1 MHCMKALLFLI
12 LLLSGSL
19 PVQKVWANG
28 QTMEDSIQN
37 AIAKNDDD
45 KEKIAALINQAYQF
59 TNTDPQLALK
69 FAHQAYQL
77 SSSLGYDEGKLKSL
91 ICLSLHYYITSDLD
105 QAMQSAVE
113 ARQLAEKTGMKK
125 ELAISNDAI
134 GIVYYEIG
142 DKKKSSEYFFE
153 SLKIYEEL
161 KDKNGMGQ
169 TYCRI
174 GTLYLDQ
181 NDYNKALD
189 YYSISVK
196 LAREINS
203 KEGIASNLNNVAKVH
218 AAKGEYDNALQNYQ
232 AALKL
237 NRETGNLK
245 LEGSNYLN
253 ISEVYSKKGNYG
265 TALDYILQAKSIFE
279 KIGNQLRI
287 AKCLTSSADIY
298 LKLGKTALSIAD
310 ARNALELS
318 LKNGFHEVTMESAH
332 ILKEASLLSQDTAT
346 AFRYYQLEN
355 QWKDSLSEGERQKT
369 LTKLELQYQFEKN
382 EQKEKI
388 RQQRRMVIV
397 SIIILCLI
405 FGIIIVIL
413 ILNHIRLKAKK
424 SLLEKEA
431 LEKELEFKKKEL
443 TLNVMSL
450 MKKNEIFSDISE
462 KLMALAKESAS
473 TDTRAAIKKI
483 GRDLQKGQE
492 DELWKE
498 FTLRFKEVH
507 SEFYN
512 TLLSRF
518 PNLSPN
524 EQKLCAFLRL
534 NMTTKEISELT
545 GQSISTIEIARHR
558 LRQKL
563 GITNSEVN
571 LITFLSQIQA
581 DSHLIDIIAFSL
593 YLHA

>member
-1 MHCMKALLFLI
+1 MLI
-12 LLLSGSL
+12 LSGLYL
-19 PVQKVWANG
+19 PDARC
-28 QTMEDSIQN
+28 QTSTDSFQN
-37 AIAKNDDD
+37 EILKNDDEKD
-45 KEKIAALINQAYQF
+45 KVDALVKKAYLL
-59 TNTDPQLALK
+59 TNSDPQQALK
-69 FAHQAYQL
+69 FANQAFQL
-77 SSSLGYDEGKLKSL
+77 SSSSGYEAGKLNSL
-91 ICLSLHYYITSDLD
+91 ICLSLHYYITSDLN
-105 QAMQSAVE
+105 QAMQSAIE
-113 ARQLAEKTGMKK
+113 SRQLAEKLGLKK

-134 GIVYYEIG
+134 GIIYYEIG

-153 SLKIYEEL
+153 SLKIYEGL

-181 NDYNKALD
+181 SDFNKALD
-189 YYSISVK
+189 YYSNSVK

-265 TALDYILQAKSIFE
+265 TALDYILKAKSIFE

-298 LKLGKTALSIAD
+298 LKLGKTALGIAD

-318 LKNGFHEVTMESAH
+318 RKNGFHEVTMEAAH
-332 ILKEASLLSQDTAT
+332 ILKEAFLLSQDTAA

-355 QWKDSLSEGERQKT
+355 QWKDSLSQGERQKT

-388 RQQRRMVIV
+388 RQQRRMVMV
-397 SIIILCLI
+397 TIIILCLI
-405 FGIIIVIL
+405 FGIIIVIM

-424 SLLEKEA
+424 SLLEKDA
-431 LEKELEFKKKEL
+431 LEKELDFKKKEL

-450 MKKNEIFSDISE
+450 MKKNEIFSDISK
-462 KLMALAKESAS
+462 KLIAIAKESTS
-473 TDTRAAIKKI
+473 TDTKTAIKKI
-483 GRDLQKGQE
+483 SRELQKGQE

-507 SEFYN
+507 SDFYN
-512 TLLSRF
+512 SLLTRF

-571 LITFLSQIQA
+571 LITFLSQI
-581 DSHLIDIIAFSL
+581 
-593 YLHA
+593 

>member
-1 MHCMKALLFLI
+1 MKVYLLLFLF
-12 LLLSGSL
+12 LTGFMPVSKMQASGES
-19 PVQKVWANG
+19 VA
-28 QTMEDSIQN
+28 DSIQN
-37 AIAKNDDD
+37 TLSENDDD
-45 KEKIAALINQAYQF
+45 KNKVEALLNKAYQV
-59 TNTDPQLALK
+59 TNNDPQVALK

-77 SSSLGYDEGKLKSL
+77 SGSIGYEAGMLRSL
-91 ICLSLHYYITSDLD
+91 ICLSLHYYITSDLNE
-105 QAMQSAVE
+105 AMQSAVE
-113 ARQLAEKTGMKK
+113 ARQLAEKTGAKK

-142 DKKKSSEYFFE
+142 DKKKSSEFFFE

-189 YYSISVK
+189 YYSNSVK
-196 LAREINS
+196 LAREIKS
-203 KEGIASNLNNVAKVH
+203 KEGIASNLNNVAKVY
-218 AAKGEYDNALQNYQ
+218 AAKGEYDKALLNYQ

-265 TALDYILQAKSIFE
+265 TALDYILKANSIFE

-298 LKLGKTALSIAD
+298 LKLGKTSLGIAD
-310 ARNALELS
+310 AKKALDLS
-318 LKNGFHEVTMESAH
+318 RKNGFHEVTMDAAH
-332 ILKEASLLSQDTAT
+332 ILKEAYLLSHDTVV

-355 QWKDSLSEGERQKT
+355 QWKDSLSQGERQKT
-369 LTKLELQYQFEKN
+369 LTKLELQYQFDKN

-397 SIIILCLI
+397 SIIILCLV
-405 FGIIIVIL
+405 FGIIIVIM

-462 KLMALAKESAS
+462 KLMVLAKESS
-473 TDTRAAIKKI
+473 SGDTRAAIKKI

-507 SEFYN
+507 SDFYN
-512 TLLSRF
+512 ALLTKF

-545 GQSISTIEIARHR
+545 GQSVSTIEIARHR

-571 LITFLSQIQA
+571 LIAFLSQI
-581 DSHLIDIIAFSL
+581 
-593 YLHA
+593 